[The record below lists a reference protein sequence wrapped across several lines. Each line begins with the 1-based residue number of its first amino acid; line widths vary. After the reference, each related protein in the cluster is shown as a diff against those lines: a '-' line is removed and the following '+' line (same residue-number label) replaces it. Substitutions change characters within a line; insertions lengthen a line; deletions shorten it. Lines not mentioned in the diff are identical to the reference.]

1 MPFRF
6 VLLNRLNLCELFFE
20 KSVREG
26 GVDFSLKMGVNW
38 VFNGLNR
45 CFLSINR
52 ILLTQTDPNRPK
64 ADPNGPKLFG
74 LIRPPKTRWL
84 VDLLTCWLVGLLAC
98 WLCWGGGKKKDP
110 YSHEPGTFE
119 FYE

>member
-1 MPFRF
+1 MGGATSDMPFRF

-26 GVDFSLKMGVNW
+26 GVIIFVKKWVLIGFS
-38 VFNGLNR
+38 GLNR
-45 CFLSINR
+45 CFSSINR
-52 ILLTQTDPNRPK
+52 PLLTQTDPKRT
-64 ADPNGPKLFG
+64 
-74 LIRPPKTRWL
+74 IRPHQTSEN
-84 VDLLTCWLVGLLAC
+84 LLAC
-98 WLCWGGGKKKDP
+98 WLVGVGAKKKGP